1 MIKLNVVLVR
11 TEYPSNVGASMRA
24 SLNMGGDRLILIDPR
39 CELDSKA
46 RQMAAGAASR
56 LADVVRYDS
65 WKDFYDTEGEGL
77 RIAMTRR
84 GGRQRKVG
92 TLAEVLQEYKIN
104 AGANGSAP
112 DTAAAKNIYL
122 IFGPEADG
130 LDSEDLAY
138 ANYACHLPVHGD
150 FASLNLAQAVLL
162 AAFIVRQYFPAQ
174 DVTQFTGVAEP
185 VVAPFYFPE
194 DLIKRWLTAIG
205 FDIDARRASAFL
217 TLRRLF
223 MMNQP
228 TRHEYQVLEAI
239 LQQNVRKLT
248 EKPEGSNPPCA

>member
-1 MIKLNVVLVR
+1 MKLHVVLVR
-11 TEYPSNVGASMRA
+11 TENPSNIGASLRA
-24 SLNMGGDRLILIDPR
+24 LANMGGDRLILIDPQ

-46 RQMAAGAASR
+46 RQMAAGVASR
-56 LADVVRYDS
+56 LAEAVRYDS
-65 WKDFYDTEGEGL
+65 WKSFYATEGEGL

-84 GGRQRKVG
+84 GGRQRRVSP
-92 TLAEVLQEYKIN
+92 LAEVLDERKAQ
-104 AGANGSAP
+104 ATMAASAIQ
-112 DTAAAKNIYL
+112 NLYL

-130 LDSEDLAY
+130 LDSEDLEY
-138 ANYACHLPVHGD
+138 ANFACHLPVHGD

-162 AAFIVRQYFPAQ
+162 ASFIVRQHFPVQ
-174 DVTQFTGVAEP
+174 DVAQFTGATEP
-185 VVAPFYFPE
+185 IAAPFYFPE
-194 DLIKRWLTAIG
+194 ELIKRWITAIG
-205 FDIDARRASAFL
+205 FDIDARRSSAYV

-248 EKPEGSNPPCA
+248 EDPR